1 MIEIH
6 EGSTNVYADL
16 GVADAGTMWAKAQLV
31 AEMEDMIRARGW
43 TPPQAAD
50 ALGLAAD
57 TLANVRRGH
66 FRGISE
72 ARLMDCL
79 ARLGR
84 NAHRVVDAEH
94 ETPLAVASA
103 A

>member
-43 TPPQAAD
+43 TLRQAAD
-50 ALGLAAD
+50 ALGLAAG

-66 FRGISE
+66 FRDISE
-72 ARLMDCL
+72 SRLLDCL

-84 NAHRVVDAEH
+84 NAQMAVSAEH
-94 ETPLAVASA
+94 ENPLAVASA